1 VERAR
6 RSVWADR
13 GVAGA
18 LEVGYP
24 CARHQRTR
32 TRPGAV
38 RRCRHRPTRSLAKR
52 YGLKQGGT
60 VVIRPDGY
68 LGAVIDIADDT
79 KLSRYFAQLKS

>member
-1 VERAR
+1 LPGRERWGIHVLVTSGHAP
-6 RSVWADR
+6 VQEQYD
-13 GVAGA
+13 V
-18 LEVGYP
+18 V
-24 CARHQRTR
+24 
-32 TRPGAV
+32 V
-38 RRCRHRPTRSLAKR
+38 IDPTRSLAKR